1 MNFVR
6 HRTPWNGNSSLP
18 KMGFLL
24 FILALTITVLPRL
37 RPALE
42 ARLPTVP
49 LTGVPEE
56 NPLLAERR
64 EPSGLDQPESSRS
77 TATFE
82 IEKLFR
88 DSPSENILPE
98 QPEMPEQPEHGEDI
112 ALDGQ
117 MRDLLSLVVDNS
129 VRMSKREMPAYW
141 ELVRKTSRASFQKL
155 HESANTK
162 IKFNDLY
169 GNPAQ
174 HRGEL
179 IALDIVVR
187 RVTRCDVVPE
197 NNADA
202 NGVYEIWGSTD
213 QSHAWLYVFI
223 TEALPDGFNE
233 ESILKKRIQFAGYFL
248 KLLAYQPGSA
258 SPNATPL
265 LAPLLIG
272 RLDTVQQ
279 ATPISTNSLPWWATW
294 GLSSF
299 IILTAAF
306 LSLRVFLS
314 VGQSRKTVEA
324 PRSIGKEFD
333 SMWDEADG
341 NVPSP
346 PSNDGKA

>member
-1 MNFVR
+1 MNFIR

-24 FILALTITVLPRL
+24 FILALAMTVLPRL

-42 ARLPTVP
+42 ARFPSVP
-49 LTGVPEE
+49 LTD
-56 NPLLAERR
+56 ER
-64 EPSGLDQPESSRS
+64 PSQNGTQG
-77 TATFE
+77 
-82 IEKLFR
+82 I
-88 DSPSENILPE
+88 DSISISPE
-98 QPEMPEQPEHGEDI
+98 QLEQPDQGEDI

-117 MRDLLSLVVDNS
+117 MQDLLSLVVDNS
-129 VRMSKREMPAYW
+129 LRMSKSEMPAYW
-141 ELVRKTSRASFQKL
+141 ELVRKTSKASFQKL

-179 IALDIVVR
+179 VALDMVVR
-187 RVTRCDVVPE
+187 RVNRYDVVPE
-197 NNADA
+197 NNAGA

-213 QSHAWLYVFI
+213 QSQAWLYVFI
-223 TEALPDGFNE
+223 TEKLPEGFNE
-233 ESILKKRIQFAGYFL
+233 ESILKKRMQFAGYFL

-279 ATPISTNSLPWWATW
+279 TTPISTNSPSWWSTW

-299 IILTAAF
+299 IILTAVF
-306 LSLRVFLS
+306 LTLRVFLS
-314 VGQSRKTVEA
+314 VGQSSKSVEA
-324 PRSIGKEFD
+324 PRNIGKDFD
-333 SMWDEADG
+333 SMWDEADR

>member
-1 MNFVR
+1 MNFIR
-6 HRTPWNGNSSLP
+6 QRTPWNGNSSLP

-24 FILALTITVLPRL
+24 VILALAITVLPRL

-42 ARLPTVP
+42 ARLLTVP
-49 LTGVPEE
+49 SRDVPQQ
-56 NPLLAERR
+56 NPLFEERR
-64 EPSGLDQPESSRS
+64 EPSGPDQSESLRS
-77 TATFE
+77 SATFE
-82 IEKLFR
+82 IEKSFP
-88 DSPSENILPE
+88 DSPLENIPPE
-98 QPEMPEQPEHGEDI
+98 QPEQPEHGEDI

-129 VRMSKREMPAYW
+129 LRMSKSEMPAYW

-155 HESANTK
+155 RESANTK

-169 GNPAQ
+169 GNPAK

-187 RVTRCDVVPE
+187 RVTRYDAQPE
-197 NNADA
+197 NKAGA
-202 NGVYEIWGSTD
+202 KGVYEIWGSTD

-233 ESILKKRIQFAGYFL
+233 ESILKKRMQFAGYFL

-258 SPNATPL
+258 TPNATPL

-272 RLDTVQQ
+272 RLETVQH
-279 ATPISTNSLPWWATW
+279 TSPISTNSPPWWATW

-306 LSLRVFLS
+306 LTLRVFLN
-314 VGQSRKTVEA
+314 VGQSRKTVDA

-333 SMWDEADG
+333 SMWDELDSG
-341 NVPSP
+341 P
-346 PSNDGKA
+346 GEKEQ